1 MSRSSGG
8 EEEQPNIIF
17 YEVVMTMEKKIL
29 FAVFGDWGAVGF
41 LFVRGDFFFLEFLS
55 SSRLFTFIFY

>member
-29 FAVFGDWGAVGF
+29 FAVFGD
-41 LFVRGDFFFLEFLS
+41 
-55 SSRLFTFIFY
+55 